1 MNFYWVCNPKSN
13 RSTKSSVPMFNVN
26 NTSGPLN
33 SALANQYHIVASSS
47 PTTVREHWTTEHP
60 NGNSASCDLKQCNNT
75 TPVSSRSSTPDNAYL
90 HPRVSINPE
99 SPSLVSL
106 LSSTSLLMH
115 NNTMQS
121 MQLNEDELN
130 AAEKAM
136 RLDQSID
143 TDDTLNVNTTT

>member
-1 MNFYWVCNPKSN
+1 
-13 RSTKSSVPMFNVN
+13 
-26 NTSGPLN
+26 
-33 SALANQYHIVASSS
+33 
-47 PTTVREHWTTEHP
+47 
-60 NGNSASCDLKQCNNT
+60 
-75 TPVSSRSSTPDNAYL
+75 
-90 HPRVSINPE
+90 
-99 SPSLVSL
+99 
-106 LSSTSLLMH
+106 MH